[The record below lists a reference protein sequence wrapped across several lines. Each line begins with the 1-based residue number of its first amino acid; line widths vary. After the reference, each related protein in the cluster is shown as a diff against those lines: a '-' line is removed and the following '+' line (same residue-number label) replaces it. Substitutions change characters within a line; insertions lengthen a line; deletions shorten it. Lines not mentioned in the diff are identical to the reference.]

1 MHRAGGRS
9 GLRAALAS
17 LEIPIVETWATP
29 AGPLDSAV
37 LYANIDTG
45 RLAARHFADRNYAR
59 VACVSAD
66 TPWERERRQ
75 GFIETAR
82 SLGLELAADIIQP
95 EACQPN
101 DGRMAFLR
109 LLATNTLF
117 DAVFASSD
125 LLAAGAVFEAHHRD
139 LHVPQDVAVLG
150 VSEDGSA
157 AQWAP
162 GLSTLTASAELA
174 GAPACCCWNGWR
186 AIATGRARRA
196 GSGPGSAAQH
206 LNAAGRRTDGEAG
219 TKQAA

>member
-1 MHRAGGRS
+1 M
-9 GLRAALAS
+9 
-17 LEIPIVETWATP
+17 
-29 AGPLDSAV
+29 
-37 LYANIDTG
+37 
-45 RLAARHFADRNYAR
+45 R

-125 LLAAGAVFEAHHRD
+125 LLAAGAVSEAHHRD

-157 AQWAP
+157 AH
-162 GLSTLTASAELA
+162 G
-174 GAPACCCWNGWR
+174 
-186 AIATGRARRA
+186 RRA
-196 GSGPGSAAQH
+196 
-206 LNAAGRRTDGEAG
+206 
-219 TKQAA
+219 

>member
-1 MHRAGGRS
+1 MRQRRHALGTRA
-9 GLRAALAS
+9 
-17 LEIPIVETWATP
+17 P
-29 AGPLDSAV
+29 A
-37 LYANIDTG
+37 
-45 RLAARHFADRNYAR
+45 
-59 VACVSAD
+59 
-66 TPWERERRQ
+66 

-125 LLAAGAVFEAHHRD
+125 LLAAGAVSEAHHRD

-157 AQWAP
+157 A
-162 GLSTLTASAELA
+162 G
-174 GAPACCCWNGWR
+174 
-186 AIATGRARRA
+186 RRA
-196 GSGPGSAAQH
+196 
-206 LNAAGRRTDGEAG
+206 
-219 TKQAA
+219 